1 VNIAAEIR
9 QLEELRATGALTD
22 DEFQQAKHRVL
33 LLDAPSAAPGQFAL
47 EYVPRICG
55 VDERTWCTLL
65 HLSPLLMYAGGIG
78 LVVPIVM
85 WAVGKDE
92 SELARAHGARM
103 MNWLISSL
111 IYVVISAILC
121 IFIIG
126 IPLLLML
133 AVLSILFPVMAAIKS
148 TRNELWSYPL
158 AIQFLDEDD
167 FQDPEFYD
175 ETGQPV

>member
-1 VNIAAEIR
+1 
-9 QLEELRATGALTD
+9 
-22 DEFQQAKHRVL
+22 
-33 LLDAPSAAPGQFAL
+33 
-47 EYVPRICG
+47 
-55 VDERTWCTLL
+55 
-65 HLSPLLMYAGGIG
+65 M
-78 LVVPIVM
+78 
-85 WAVGKDE
+85 
-92 SELARAHGARM
+92 
-103 MNWLISSL
+103 ISSL